1 MQDFNLWLGSDLP
14 SMTLVKDW
22 ALCLSLVSV
31 SKNPLF
37 INSAV
42 IFSIFKHENDDS
54 SASTL
59 LRYKFSSQN
68 RMFCSMLRFFWIL
81 YLFQFDS
88 LIYASLITFFMIS
101 CFNKCWFIY
110 WFDTFIEKR
119 HFNSAHNINHNS
131 SYEFFV
137 AIFIPPSL
145 WDISQ

>member
-1 MQDFNLWLGSDLP
+1 MVSISLIFPQRKSFIKAPLFQLMTSSRFAFNEISKRLGPMS
-14 SMTLVKDW
+14 V
-22 ALCLSLVSV
+22 VSV

-88 LIYASLITFFMIS
+88 LIYAFLITFFMIL

-110 WFDTFIEKR
+110 WFDTFIE
-119 HFNSAHNINHNS
+119 N
-131 SYEFFV
+131 
-137 AIFIPPSL
+137 
-145 WDISQ
+145 DISTPPTT